1 MAKDYAQFVSLVVK
15 IVGVRREL
23 GQRIKLN
30 FTVSFR
36 FPKRIEVFETGYT
49 SVVLEAGLVLL

>member
-15 IVGVRREL
+15 IVGIVGVRREL

-36 FPKRIEVFETGYT
+36 FPKRIEVVHNPF
-49 SVVLEAGLVLL
+49 LL